1 MARRELE
8 EINAGSMADIAFLLL
23 IFFIVTTTMDLEAG
37 IPKTLPMTIEIDN
50 DIPLPDVRKRD
61 IFSINI
67 NAKDQ
72 LLVED
77 KPAVIEE
84 LGDLLYKYYT
94 SNLYVAENDPT
105 QVEYKLRDIKDVK
118 MDLAQAKLK
127 LSENEDDIIA
137 KSNVAKLEKSLL
149 VCNVM
154 PDGKYMQINETAA
167 IQLKQKAGTSYG
179 IYIAVQNE
187 IGKVVN
193 RVKDEKCKEI
203 FNGLSFFDLDAT
215 VPEDQEKLKVL
226 DILIP
231 SRLLEPKITN

>member
-37 IPKTLPMTIEIDN
+37 IPKTLPMTIEVDI

-67 NAKDQ
+67 NANDQ
-72 LLVED
+72 LLIED

-84 LGDLLYKYYT
+84 LNDLLYYYYT
-94 SNLYVAENDPT
+94 ANLYNAETDPT
-105 QVEYKLRDIKDVK
+105 QVEYQLRDIKDVK
-118 MDLAQAKLK
+118 VDLAQANQIL
-127 LSENEDDIIA
+127 EQNPEDIIA

-149 VCNVM
+149 VCNAM

-187 IGKVVN
+187 IGKVVKK
-193 RVKDEKCKEI
+193 VKDEKCKEI
-203 FNGLSFFDLDAT
+203 FNGIAYSDLDPAN
-215 VPEDQEKLKVL
+215 VEDQEKIKVI

-231 SRLLEPKITN
+231 NRLLEPKITN